1 MQGLFFII
9 DPNLFEGDMVLDPE
23 QLESIKKFNKAVP
36 LAASKLKLWPRTIP
50 YDLHELS
57 KLSCCVVYYYYALIT
72 LQASYVTSR
81 FIMRKKWRTTHGKYS
96 QELFLKVIVYEVGKN
111 FSINSFSK

>member
-1 MQGLFFII
+1 MQRLFFFI

-23 QLESIKKFNKAVP
+23 QLQSIKKFNKAVS

-57 KLSCCVVYYYYALIT
+57 KFSSCVVYYYYDHIT
-72 LQASYVTSR
+72 LQASFVT
-81 FIMRKKWRTTHGKYS
+81 
-96 QELFLKVIVYEVGKN
+96 
-111 FSINSFSK
+111 

>member
-1 MQGLFFII
+1 MQRLFFIT

-23 QLESIKKFNKAVP
+23 QLQSIKTINKAVP

-57 KLSCCVVYYYYALIT
+57 KLSIYVVYAVCYVHIT
-72 LQASYVTSR
+72 LQASLVT
-81 FIMRKKWRTTHGKYS
+81 
-96 QELFLKVIVYEVGKN
+96 
-111 FSINSFSK
+111 